1 MVLKSGIN
9 GINGIKPLSTS
20 LVVLWLRIHLPMQGT
35 RLQFLAGELRFPQAE
50 RQLSPGYNY

>member
-50 RQLSPGYNY
+50 R